1 MSPLNDFCFGLLALY
16 STLVF
21 SKQNSVN
28 LVWVFFS
35 SSICSISSFDEMP
48 LVYSKDDESLDIF
61 LKTYF
66 KRTFLVPDLSISSW
80 LICILHLDLSV
91 CSLPGHLT
99 ARESESESC
108 NDKWRTFCKQ
118 SENNRAH
125 LGGLLSSFHVLPS
138 SSGWLQHGLE
148 AAHNHPRLKSC
159 LKTTPAREGF
169 RRARLHPESSSP
181 GVTTTETKTSARPFC
196 FQTLTGHYSHERS
209 DLILQPGMSGQSSSC
224 TRSTFSENISYEY
237 NN

>member
-1 MSPLNDFCFGLLALY
+1 M
-16 STLVF
+16 
-21 SKQNSVN
+21 
-28 LVWVFFS
+28 VWVFFS
-35 SSICSISSFDEMP
+35 SSICSISSLDEMPLP

-66 KRTFLVPDLSISSW
+66 KRTFLVPDLSIRSW
-80 LICILHLDLSV
+80 LIRILHLDLSV
-91 CSLPGHLT
+91 CSLPRHVV
-99 ARESESESC
+99 ARESEFC

-125 LGGLLSSFHVLPS
+125 LGDLLSSFHVQPS

-159 LKTTPAREGF
+159 LKTTPARESF

-181 GVTTTETKTSARPFC
+181 GVATTETKTSARPFC
-196 FQTLTGHYSHERS
+196 F
-209 DLILQPGMSGQSSSC
+209 
-224 TRSTFSENISYEY
+224 
-237 NN
+237 

>member
-1 MSPLNDFCFGLLALY
+1 M
-16 STLVF
+16 
-21 SKQNSVN
+21 
-28 LVWVFFS
+28 
-35 SSICSISSFDEMP
+35 
-48 LVYSKDDESLDIF
+48 
-61 LKTYF
+61 
-66 KRTFLVPDLSISSW
+66 VPDLSISSW

-99 ARESESESC
+99 ARESESC

-125 LGGLLSSFHVLPS
+125 LGGLFSSFHVLPS
-138 SSGWLQHGLE
+138 SSGWLQHGLA

-159 LKTTPAREGF
+159 LKTTPARESF
-169 RRARLHPESSSP
+169 RRARLHSVSSSP
-181 GVTTTETKTSARPFC
+181 GVTTTEAKTSARPFC